1 MKQVTIALSKGYL
14 LKDSLELLK
23 KCGVDVGVIDLNSR
37 QLIFEDSQYKFL
49 LVRPS
54 DVPVY
59 VDEGV
64 ADIGISGLDIIKES
78 AFDIPIIA
86 DLGFGYC
93 EMVMAVPASSKITSI
108 AELKPF
114 SRVATKFVNIAE
126 QYLNENCVQVEIV
139 KLYGSIEIAP
149 LVGLADAII
158 DLTATGQTLIE
169 NNLKIIETISPV
181 TAHLIANSNSLRVK
195 HVQLNPL
202 IAKLESL
209 NLSQKKLSK
218 K

>member
-1 MKQVTIALSKGYL
+1 MKKITVALSKGYL
-14 LKDSLELLK
+14 LKDTLALFNQ
-23 KCGVDVGVIDLNSR
+23 CGIDTKVVDTASR
-37 QLIFEDSQYKFL
+37 QLIFENKDYRFL
-49 LVRPS
+49 LIRPS

-59 VDEGV
+59 VEQGV
-64 ADIGISGLDIIKES
+64 ADIGVSGLDIIKES
-78 AFDIPIIA
+78 GFDLPILS

-93 EMVMAVPASSKITSI
+93 ELIVAVPNSSPVNGIGD
-108 AELKPF
+108 LNPF

-126 QYLNENCVQVEIV
+126 QYLNANSLQVEIV

-169 NNLKIIETISPV
+169 NDMKIIETISPV
-181 TAHLIANSNSLRVK
+181 TAHLIANPNSLRVK
-195 HVQLNPL
+195 HAQINPL
-202 IAKLESL
+202 IEKIEAL
-209 NLSQKKLSK
+209 NLGQKKLSK